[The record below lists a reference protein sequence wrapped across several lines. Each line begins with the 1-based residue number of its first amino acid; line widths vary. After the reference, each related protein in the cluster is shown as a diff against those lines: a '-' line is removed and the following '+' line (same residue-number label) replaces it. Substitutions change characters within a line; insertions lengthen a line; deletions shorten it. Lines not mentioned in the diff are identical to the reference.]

1 MLEGAD
7 SDRVTL
13 KVATE
18 RVRRP
23 VLQPG
28 PGKDKPLRPAPASP
42 TLPDM
47 ARLSVPDA
55 LNTTENPR
63 DVPMGSTGGHAAVSR
78 RFLLQLARA
87 LHTHGTPAH
96 RLETALAITARRLGL
111 EAEFFSTPT
120 SIMVGIGNLDDQRV
134 SLLRVE
140 PGEPNLGHLS
150 TLGDITRGVIEGTL
164 SPADGL
170 HQVEA
175 LDSQPPP
182 YPQWLV
188 LFAFVCSS
196 AAVSCFLKVR
206 VGDVL
211 TASLLGLL
219 TGILAVFSG
228 RRESTRH
235 VTEPLAAFVVT
246 TVAFTID
253 GLMGTRSGFATSLAG
268 LVVLLPGLTFTVALT
283 ELSTR
288 HLASGTARL
297 SGAIVVFLGLGF
309 GLALG
314 VQSGGVLGPLLH
326 EAVPQVQG
334 LLSRATLPSWTEWV
348 ALLVAPLSFAVLLS
362 AKRRDIGNIVVA
374 CAAAY
379 LVSKFAGASV
389 GEQLGAFLGAF
400 VVSAGSNLFARFKR
414 RTAMV
419 TQVPG
424 LLILVPGSIG
434 LRSMQSL
441 LGQDVEMGIATA
453 FRVAIIGISLAAG
466 LLAGNVVTSAGR
478 RVRR

>member
-1 MLEGAD
+1 M
-7 SDRVTL
+7 DR
-13 KVATE
+13 
-18 RVRRP
+18 
-23 VLQPG
+23 
-28 PGKDKPLRPAPASP
+28 LR
-42 TLPDM
+42 L
-47 ARLSVPDA
+47 PDA
-55 LNTTENPR
+55 LNLTDHPS
-63 DVPMGSTGGHAAVSR
+63 DIPLGSTGGHSAVSR

-87 LHTHGTPAH
+87 LHKHGTPAH

-120 SIMVGIGNLDDQRV
+120 SIMIGIGNLDDQRV
-134 SLLRVE
+134 SLLRVQ

-164 SPADGL
+164 LPADGL
-170 HQVEA
+170 RQVEA
-175 LDSQPPP
+175 IDEQPPL
-182 YPQWLV
+182 YPRWLV
-188 LFAFVCSS
+188 LLAFVCSS

-211 TASLLGLL
+211 IASGLGLITGLLSLLA
-219 TGILAVFSG
+219 I
-228 RRESTRH
+228 RWESTRH
-235 VTEPLAAFVVT
+235 VREPLTAFVVT
-246 TVAFTID
+246 AIAFTAD
-253 GLMGTRSGFATSLAG
+253 GILGTRSGFATSLAG

-288 HLASGTARL
+288 HLSSGTARL

-314 VQSGGVLGPLLH
+314 AQTGNAVGPMLH
-326 EAVPQVQG
+326 EALPTISG
-334 LLSRATLPSWTEWV
+334 ALSRSSLPAWTEWT
-348 ALLVAPLSFAVLLS
+348 ALLVAPMAFSILLS
-362 AKRRDIGNIVVA
+362 AQRRDIGNIMIA
-374 CAAAY
+374 CAGAY
-379 LVSKFAGASV
+379 LVSKFAGASM

-400 VVSAGSNLFARFKR
+400 VVSAGSNLFARLRK

-434 LRSMQSL
+434 LRSMQSMF
-441 LGQDVEMGIATA
+441 GQDVETGIATA

-466 LLAGNVVTSAGR
+466 LLAGNVVTGAVNRIR
-478 RVRR
+478 R

>member
-1 MLEGAD
+1 
-7 SDRVTL
+7 
-13 KVATE
+13 
-18 RVRRP
+18 
-23 VLQPG
+23 
-28 PGKDKPLRPAPASP
+28 
-42 TLPDM
+42 M
-47 ARLSVPDA
+47 ARPPVPDA
-55 LNTTENPR
+55 LDSSTNPL
-63 DVPMGSTGGHAAVSR
+63 DVPMGTTGGHSAVSR

-87 LHTHGTPAH
+87 LHKHGTPAH
-96 RLETALAITARRLGL
+96 GLETALAVTARRLGL

-120 SIMVGIGNLDDQRV
+120 SIMVGVGSPEDQRV

-140 PGEPNLGHLS
+140 PGEPNLGQLS
-150 TLGDITRGVIEGTL
+150 TLSDITRGVVEGTI
-164 SPADGL
+164 SPAAGL
-170 HQVEA
+170 AQVEA
-175 LDSQPPP
+175 LDREPPA
-182 YPQWLV
+182 YPRWLSLV
-188 LFAFVCSS
+188 AFVLAS

-206 VGDVL
+206 AGDVL
-211 TASLLGLL
+211 TASLLGLIA
-219 TGILAVFSG
+219 GAVAIVSG
-228 RRESTRH
+228 RWDSTRH
-235 VTEPLAAFVVT
+235 VTEPLAAFVVST
-246 TVAFTID
+246 IAFTID
-253 GLMGTRSGFATSLAG
+253 GVMNTRSGFATSLAG

-314 VQSGGVLGPLLH
+314 AQAGGALGPLLH
-326 EAVPQVQG
+326 EVMPQLQG
-334 LLSRATLPSWTEWV
+334 TLSRAPLPSWTEWI

-362 AKRRDIGNIVVA
+362 AKRRDIGSIVVA

-400 VVSAGSNLFARFKR
+400 VVSAGSNLFARLKR
-414 RTAMV
+414 RTPMV

-466 LLAGNVVTSAGR
+466 LLAGNVVTTAVNRIR
-478 RVRR
+478 R